1 MQDVVLMIFQNS
13 KDFLIENYGTKLA
26 HLVLY
31 LKKLFEKEPTTR
43 VIVFSQFTD
52 YLEMI
57 GALLAENEISSS
69 TVEGYVV
76 KSYKRHR

>member
-1 MQDVVLMIFQNS
+1 MKDVVLMLFKNS

-26 HLVLY
+26 NLVLY

-43 VIVFSQFTD
+43 VIVFSQFMD
-52 YLEMI
+52 YLTTI
-57 GALLAENEISSS
+57 GALLTENEISSS

-76 KSYKRHR
+76 EVCQGCH